1 MAIHRALFVIAFARR
16 DFPEIPD
23 EPFLLFTKVKAE
35 RMLGKNEEA
44 QQTLVEAKSV
54 AEKNG
59 MQEFSAFMDARQ
71 GLRLGVAGDCASGRA
86 AANASLRRFPNG
98 LNREVTFIALGLC
111 GEAEKG
117 KQGLEAFEKEYPH
130 DTLLKLHYKPV
141 FLAILSMQLGKFDEA
156 IKVLEPA
163 HRAEMGAG
171 PGAFTFGVPY
181 FRGLAYLKQK
191 NGNLAAAEFKKIL
204 EMRFHDPT
212 NDFIPMAQVQLARA
226 YVLQNDT
233 VKARTAYQDFL
244 ALWKDADPEVPV
256 YKEAKIEYAKLQYH
270 PATSENKLCIQL
282 KEAKLEWQRR
292 RIANRTGPGYK
303 GSAT

>member
-1 MAIHRALFVIAFARR
+1 
-16 DFPEIPD
+16 
-23 EPFLLFTKVKAE
+23 
-35 RMLGKNEEA
+35 
-44 QQTLVEAKSV
+44 
-54 AEKNG
+54 
-59 MQEFSAFMDARQ
+59 
-71 GLRLGVAGDCASGRA
+71 
-86 AANASLRRFPNG
+86 
-98 LNREVTFIALGLC
+98 
-111 GEAEKG
+111 
-117 KQGLEAFEKEYPH
+117 
-130 DTLLKLHYKPV
+130 
-141 FLAILSMQLGKFDEA
+141 
-156 IKVLEPA
+156 
-163 HRAEMGAG
+163 
-171 PGAFTFGVPY
+171 
-181 FRGLAYLKQK
+181 
-191 NGNLAAAEFKKIL
+191 
-204 EMRFHDPT
+204 MRFHDPT